1 MIYYFIALIV
11 LALDHLTKW
20 LVVTNMKIGESR
32 SVIGEFFQFTSHR
45 NKGAAFGILQNQRWF
60 FLIITT
66 VVVIGIIIYMR
77 KVLRENKKLM
87 PFALSLLLGGAVGNF
102 IDRALTGEVVD
113 FLDFTFSFNWFG
125 QAIIYPFPIFN
136 IADSAIVIGVSLILL
151 DSLLEWR
158 KEKKGKID
166 EVQQ

>member
-1 MIYYFIALIV
+1 
-11 LALDHLTKW
+11 
-20 LVVTNMKIGESR
+20 
-32 SVIGEFFQFTSHR
+32 
-45 NKGAAFGILQNQRWF
+45 
-60 FLIITT
+60 
-66 VVVIGIIIYMR
+66 
-77 KVLRENKKLM
+77 M